1 MDGSARL
8 LAEAHHGVLSGLPT
22 QAGLRWR
29 ELLEVLALGEEWAER
44 GQSLSTYAVTRFLV
58 DDRENQG
65 SILSCMA
72 AARAN
77 LRVVREK
84 VPVELREAVNDCWSE
99 ACAVDYSAELREEPQ
114 QLFARITRASQ
125 TLHGVTES
133 TMSRN
138 DGWRFL
144 TLGRMTERALLTT
157 RLIDVYFSRLVGAVD
172 RPPVR
177 HWSNLL
183 RAAGALQEY
192 RRVFHTS
199 LAPTDAIGFLMRDD
213 DFPRSVW
220 FCVCW
225 AEHQL
230 GSMAAASG
238 DKTDSGAHKMMQQLK
253 DRLDLPLSELLGDSP
268 TVALRAIAADLEAF
282 SDQVHTEFFPEPS

>member
-1 MDGSARL
+1 
-8 LAEAHHGVLSGLPT
+8 
-22 QAGLRWR
+22 
-29 ELLEVLALGEEWAER
+29 
-44 GQSLSTYAVTRFLV
+44 
-58 DDRENQG
+58 
-65 SILSCMA
+65 
-72 AARAN
+72 
-77 LRVVREK
+77 
-84 VPVELREAVNDCWSE
+84 
-99 ACAVDYSAELREEPQ
+99 
-114 QLFARITRASQ
+114 
-125 TLHGVTES
+125 
-133 TMSRN
+133 
-138 DGWRFL
+138 
-144 TLGRMTERALLTT
+144 
-157 RLIDVYFSRLVGAVD
+157 
-172 RPPVR
+172 VR

-183 RAAGALQEY
+183 RAAGAPQDY

-199 LAPTDAIGFLMRDD
+199 LAPTDALGFMMRDD
-213 DFPRSVW
+213 DFPRILW